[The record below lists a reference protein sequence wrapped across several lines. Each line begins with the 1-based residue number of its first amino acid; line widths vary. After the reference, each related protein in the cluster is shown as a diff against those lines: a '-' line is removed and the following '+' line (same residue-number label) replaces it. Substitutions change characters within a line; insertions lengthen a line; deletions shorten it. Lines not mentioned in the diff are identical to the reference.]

1 LLSSVIYATKSFKI
15 PSFIIGFILAS
26 CLFSFFPGYKSL
38 YLSLY
43 GISKKIMVINL
54 LLVGSWISIENLKKI
69 GVKVV
74 FQAVGLLIVVCLLSL
89 YYVIHHFQS

>member
-1 LLSSVIYATKSFKI
+1 
-15 PSFIIGFILAS
+15 
-26 CLFSFFPGYKSL
+26 
-38 YLSLY
+38 
-43 GISKKIMVINL
+43 MVINL